1 MPICKGMSTGS
12 INNNLSY
19 LQSIM
24 NTTLQSAGLP
34 TATSGNTSTSA
45 VSQQSDN
52 TQLSPFAQV
61 MSELQQLQQS
71 DPAKYQQVTKQISA
85 NLQTAAQTAQQQGNT
100 TAAAQLNQL
109 STDFSNA
116 SQSGQ
121 LPSVQDL
128 AQAIGGGHHH
138 HGHHHAASAD
148 NGNTGTSS
156 TSSTSS
162 STSTTNSLLSQI
174 QSAFQTG
181 SSQSAGSLDPMS
193 IINQV
198 LVNSGATSPNT
209 V

>member
-1 MPICKGMSTGS
+1 
-12 INNNLSY
+12 
-19 LQSIM
+19 
-24 NTTLQSAGLP
+24 
-34 TATSGNTSTSA
+34 
-45 VSQQSDN
+45 
-52 TQLSPFAQV
+52 

>member
-1 MPICKGMSTGS
+1 MSTGS

>member
-148 NGNTGTSS
+148 NGNTGTSRC
-156 TSSTSS
+156 
-162 STSTTNSLLSQI
+162 
-174 QSAFQTG
+174 
-181 SSQSAGSLDPMS
+181 
-193 IINQV
+193 V
-198 LVNSGATSPNT
+198 
-209 V
+209 